1 VKNPFRRAPRAIP
14 CAEIVEL
21 VTDYLEGTLPEAERR
36 ALEHHLDGCEDCSS
50 YLEQMRETR
59 RIAGALG
66 PEDVPEH
73 DGLMAAFRAYQ
84 AERADE

>member
-1 VKNPFRRAPRAIP
+1 MKNPFSRTPREIP

-21 VTDYLEGTLPEAERR
+21 VTDYLEGALPDAERR
-36 ALEHHLDGCEDCSS
+36 ALERHLDGCEDCSA

-59 RIAGALG
+59 RIAGTLG

-73 DGLMAAFRAYQ
+73 DGLLAAFRAYQ
-84 AERADE
+84 ARRADE